1 MSWRYAL
8 KSYVTSPETIDDGT
22 VIYFDDKVSIIKDSF
37 PKSECH
43 LLILPRSM
51 QLSRSHPTKVID
63 AKFKNEFEPY
73 VDSAISHVFRH
84 FQEKFR
90 VKKSHDDEDLDL
102 GGDILEDENKFVK
115 KFVRVGIH
123 SVPSMANLH
132 IHVISKDFH
141 SVRLKNKKHY
151 NSFNTGFFI
160 SWDDLPMTGK
170 KLGTDK
176 DIETTYLKKH
186 DLICCYCQEN
196 FSNKFSSLKKH
207 LELEFNS
214 YFQLK

>member
-8 KSYVTSPETIDDGT
+8 KNYVTSPETVNDDT
-22 VIYFDDKVSIIKDSF
+22 VTYFDDKVSIIRDSF

-43 LLILPRSM
+43 LLILPRTM

-63 AKFKNEFEPY
+63 AKFKNEFESY
-73 VDSAISHVFRH
+73 VNSAIDHIFRH

-90 VKKSHDDEDLDL
+90 IKKSDDDKDPCWD
-102 GGDILEDENKFVK
+102 DILKDKNKFVRN
-115 KFVRVGIH
+115 FVQVGIH

-160 SWDDLPMTGK
+160 SWDDLPLNGK
-170 KLGTDK
+170 NLGTDK
-176 DIETTYLKKH
+176 EIETTYLKEH
-186 DLICCYCQEN
+186 DLLC
-196 FSNKFSSLKKH
+196 FFNKLNLLLK
-207 LELEFNS
+207 FR
-214 YFQLK
+214 

>member
-8 KSYVTSPETIDDGT
+8 KNYVTSPETVNDDT
-22 VIYFDDKVSIIKDSF
+22 VIYFDDKVSIIRDSF

-43 LLILPRSM
+43 LLILPRTM
-51 QLSRSHPTKVID
+51 QLSRSHPTKVIN
-63 AKFKNEFEPY
+63 AKFKNEFESY
-73 VDSAISHVFRH
+73 VNSAIDHIFRH

-90 VKKSHDDEDLDL
+90 IKKSDDDKDPCWD
-102 GGDILEDENKFVK
+102 DILKDKNKFVRN
-115 KFVRVGIH
+115 FVQVGIH

-160 SWDDLPMTGK
+160 SWDDLPLKGK
-170 KLGTDK
+170 NLGTDK
-176 DIETTYLKKH
+176 EIETTYLKEH
-186 DLICCYCQEN
+186 DLLCCYCQRN
-196 FSNKFSSLKKH
+196 FSNKFSLLKKH

-214 YFQLK
+214 HFELK